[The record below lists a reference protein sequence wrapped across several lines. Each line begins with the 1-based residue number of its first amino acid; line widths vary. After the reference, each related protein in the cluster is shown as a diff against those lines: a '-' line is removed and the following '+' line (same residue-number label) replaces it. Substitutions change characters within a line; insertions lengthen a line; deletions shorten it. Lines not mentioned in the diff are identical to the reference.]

1 MRRGIRLIEKK
12 TRIVVALDVTSEE
25 EALQVARDLNGA
37 VDAIKIGY
45 PLILNCGMDILKKVK
60 EVANLPIIAD
70 LKVADIG
77 NTAEMIVCAAVE
89 NGADYV
95 IVQGF
100 VGSDMAKTCLEV
112 TPNIIMVTE
121 MSHPGATEFIQKH
134 TEELCKM
141 AKEVGVAGIVA
152 PATRPERLRMIR
164 GILPNL
170 TIFSP
175 GVGAQGGK
183 ASEAVDAG
191 ADFLIIGRAIYQA
204 QDPKNAVKQ
213 IIEEIKNG

>member
-1 MRRGIRLIEKK
+1 MIEK
-12 TRIVVALDVTSEE
+12 RSGIIVALDVTSEE
-25 EALQVARDLNGA
+25 EALAISERLVDL

-45 PLILNCGMDILKKVK
+45 PLILNAGIGVLEKVK
-60 EVANLPIIAD
+60 LASGLPVIAD

-77 NTAEMIVCAAVE
+77 NTAKMIVQNATD

-100 VGSDMAKTCLEV
+100 VGSDAVKACLEV

-121 MSHPGATEFIQKH
+121 MSHPGASEFIQKH
-134 TEELCKM
+134 TEGLCKM
-141 AKEVGVAGIVA
+141 ASEIGVKGIVA

-164 GILPNL
+164 GLVPEM

-183 ASEAVDAG
+183 AREALEAG

-204 QDPKNAVKQ
+204 EDPAEAVQ
-213 IIEEIKNG
+213 TIMEEIKDG